1 MRFQNASNPCIC
13 SFPANNVA
21 SVVKSVTEYGW
32 VRLELFVRDSL
43 SSMASTE
50 VEMMRGED
58 TVVSL
63 TIAGSQQSTQIDN
76 SFLPKSPNTFQ
87 LSFAPYPTIASPSS
101 FKDTFSGL

>member
-1 MRFQNASNPCIC
+1 M
-13 SFPANNVA
+13 A

-32 VRLELFVRDSL
+32 IRLELFVRDSL

-63 TIAGSQQSTQIDN
+63 TIAGSQQSKVDNN
-76 SFLPKSPNTFQ
+76 SFLPKSPNTLQ
-87 LSFAPYPTIASPSS
+87 LSFAPYPAIASPSS
-101 FKDTFSGL
+101 FNDTFTRL

>member
-1 MRFQNASNPCIC
+1 M
-13 SFPANNVA
+13 A

-63 TIAGSQQSTQIDN
+63 TIAGSQQSTQVDNN
-76 SFLPKSPNTFQ
+76 SFLPKSPNTLQ
-87 LSFAPYPTIASPSS
+87 LSFAPYPAIASPSS
-101 FKDTFSGL
+101 FTDTFTRL

>member
-1 MRFQNASNPCIC
+1 M
-13 SFPANNVA
+13 A

-63 TIAGSQQSTQIDN
+63 TIAGSQQSMQVDN
-76 SFLPKSPNTFQ
+76 NNFLPKSPNTLQ
-87 LSFAPYPTIASPSS
+87 LSFAPYPAIASSSS
-101 FKDTFSGL
+101 FKDTFTRL

>member
-1 MRFQNASNPCIC
+1 M
-13 SFPANNVA
+13 A

-32 VRLELFVRDSL
+32 VRLELSVRDSL

-63 TIAGSQQSTQIDN
+63 TIDDSRVSVR
-76 SFLPKSPNTFQ
+76 K
-87 LSFAPYPTIASPSS
+87 
-101 FKDTFSGL
+101 